1 MKVTNEKGFFSKIYD
16 GLSDAPEEVSDWWEK
31 SDLKKSLMPGLDKE
45 LANQDYAN
53 TPLNRLPENKK
64 GEPTKAAFLK
74 KRKDKKDKTKTKLDA
89 NKKARKITKEK
100 REAPLVK
107 EGRKTEGLI
116 WDKKFGV
123 YRDNYSQVKKAGGE
137 PDWKKSKVIKD
148 TEEGNEVGLKR
159 YPEEPLIDADKRI
172 TKAKPEQI
180 EKKIKISDEVMA
192 NQKIS
197 DAQIDDHIGKN
208 KRKSKPLNTGSLSQE
223 RQDNIKK
230 LFEGKDPEA
239 ELIASQYEMDAAI
252 NEARPNYAPKQE
264 VVPSPS
270 PSPSPQPKKEPSFPA
285 PVDDFTNTGDLEDE
299 QLEATEFAKLRAE
312 NKPVMAEDILKN
324 KNKEQTARIRESTGE
339 WYIDPFTG
347 FALDLGK
354 LDRLQN
360 RRETLEV
367 AGMLP
372 ANRRASYLAQNGL
385 INESDLKKMLDPTEK
400 EILELQI
407 KQNTIDKQGL
417 ELALGKKKLDNY
429 EDPRKRELR
438 GQYSDFYKTAVK
450 EGNNDSQIYWLNKM
464 ELPPEEIKKLSDSM
478 AKASKLP
485 VNLGKYWD
493 SKYAIKW
500 GQVVTLKKSLIDTA
514 GKAFINGE
522 MGFEMGGKTYSS
534 REEYYKNE
542 GLMPHAEV
550 LALGERAKSDGNA
563 KQQLKSYFNQLAIKP
578 SGGLERLMDEDN
590 YQQYMYENFLYRG
603 MGTLLG
609 GEDIYGKMIAE
620 YRQIINPV
628 GLTEKITAKQ

>member
-1 MKVTNEKGFFSKIYD
+1 MAVNSQKRNRKVANEKGFFSVESLRKIYD
-16 GLSDAPEEVSDWWEK
+16 KISDAPEEVSNWWEK

-64 GEPTKAAFLK
+64 GEQTKAAFLK
-74 KRKDKKDKTKTKLDA
+74 KRKDKKDKTAKGLAVSKKRRAKVIAARKARKEKEALVDKAKDNAQTTDLLNEGFLKENPAKENINKALDNANFQGKRENAKLTLMDDSKPA
-89 NKKARKITKEK
+89 WHQSKLNAEEHLKNNPRLEPQIEPDNFLRDDEKKARMSESWKGSGK
-100 REAPLVK
+100 VK
-107 EGRKTEGLI
+107 NDI
-116 WDKKFGV
+116 
-123 YRDNYSQVKKAGGE
+123 SPPVKKA
-137 PDWKKSKVIKD
+137 
-148 TEEGNEVGLKR
+148 
-159 YPEEPLIDADKRI
+159 
-172 TKAKPEQI
+172 
-180 EKKIKISDEVMA
+180 
-192 NQKIS
+192 
-197 DAQIDDHIGKN
+197 
-208 KRKSKPLNTGSLSQE
+208 
-223 RQDNIKK
+223 DNM
-230 LFEGKDPEA
+230 P
-239 ELIASQYEMDAAI
+239 
-252 NEARPNYAPKQE
+252 PK
-264 VVPSPS
+264 
-270 PSPSPQPKKEPSFPA
+270 PQPKKEPSFPA

-324 KNKEQTARIRESTGE
+324 KNKEQTARIKESTGD

-354 LDRLQN
+354 LEKLQN
-360 RRETLEV
+360 RKKILEV

-372 ANRRASYLAQNGL
+372 ANRRASYLAQNEL
-385 INESDLKKMLDPTEK
+385 ISESDLKKMLDPTEK
-400 EILELQI
+400 EILDLQI

-417 ELALGKKKLDNY
+417 ELVLGKKKLDDY
-429 EDPRKRELR
+429 EDPRKKELR
-438 GQYSDFYKTAVK
+438 GQYGDFYKTAVK
-450 EGNNDSQIYWLNKM
+450 EGNTDSQIYWLNKM
-464 ELPPEEIKKLSDSM
+464 ELPPEEIKKLSDNI

-485 VNLGKYWD
+485 KDVGKYWD

-514 GKAFINGE
+514 GKAFIDGA

-550 LALGERAKSDGNA
+550 LALGERAKSDENA